1 MDKRNGLRRMSV
13 LLLCSML
20 TQAVGCGAVTSDDNL
35 KENDTPIAV
44 TELQEN
50 SETGET
56 DTTQTG
62 ETTTEAGQ
70 KDSKVYEEN
79 GYLAEK
85 SELLNERMLE
95 KSGKHFTFLYET
107 YLKPQGIQPY
117 FAIIPDKNY
126 YLKQA
131 DGLEDDF
138 DQMVDK
144 LNQQCPFMQYKDI
157 RHLLALEDYYRTDS
171 HWKQDCLV
179 DVAGYLC
186 ESMGNPVQ
194 AEYETR
200 KLDHLLEGS
209 YYDEIE
215 SEVEPDEVCYLTN
228 EMLKACTVSKFEG
241 MDWEDAYVYDMEKA
255 QSENPYDMFLGGAVP
270 VITITNPKVD
280 NGRNLILFRDSFG
293 CSIAPLFA
301 AGYEKVTL
309 VDIRYIQSGMVG
321 DYVDFTDADVL
332 FLYSTLLL
340 NNSSGMK

>member
-1 MDKRNGLRRMSV
+1 MDKRNGLRRMSL
-13 LLLCSML
+13 LLLCGML
-20 TQAVGCGAVTSDDNL
+20 TQAVGCGVASPDDSS
-35 KENDTPIAV
+35 KEKDTQVAV
-44 TELQEN
+44 TESQEN
-50 SETGET
+50 SETG
-56 DTTQTG
+56 TTQTV
-62 ETTTEAGQ
+62 EVTTEADQ
-70 KDSKVYEEN
+70 KDSKVYEAK

-107 YLKPQGIQPY
+107 YLKPQGIEPY
-117 FAIIPDKNY
+117 LAIIPDKNY

-131 DGLEDDF
+131 DGLEAAF

-157 RHLLALEDYYRTDS
+157 RHLLSLEDYYRTDS

-179 DVAGYLC
+179 DVAEYLC
-186 ESMGNPVQ
+186 EAMGNPVQ
-194 AEYETR
+194 ATYETR
-200 KLDHLLEGS
+200 KLEQLFEGS

-215 SEVEPDEVCYLTN
+215 SEVEPDEIYYLTN
-228 EMLKACTVSKFEG
+228 DVLENCMVSKFEG
-241 MDWEDAYVYDMEKA
+241 MDWEEAYVYDMEKA

-270 VITITNPKVD
+270 VITITNPQAE
-280 NGRNLILFRDSFG
+280 NGKNLILFRDSFG
-293 CSIAPLFA
+293 SSIAPLFA

-309 VDIRYIQSGMVG
+309 VDIRYIQSGMIG
-321 DYVDFTDADVL
+321 DYVEFADTDVL

>member
-1 MDKRNGLRRMSV
+1 MEKRNGLKRMSV
-13 LLLCSML
+13 LLLCGIL
-20 TQAVGCGAVTSDDNL
+20 TGTVGCGDSSPDDAP
-35 KENDTPIAV
+35 KENGTQVAV
-44 TELQEN
+44 TESQEN
-50 SETGET
+50 SET
-56 DTTQTG
+56 DTTQR
-62 ETTTEAGQ
+62 EEIVTEDEQNAF
-70 KDSKVYEEN
+70 KVYEAN

-107 YLKPQGIQPY
+107 YLKPLGIEPY

-144 LNQQCPFMQYKDI
+144 LNQQCPFMQYQDI
-157 RHLLALEDYYRTDS
+157 RDLLILEDYYRTDS

-179 DVAGYLC
+179 DVAEYLC

-200 KLDHLLEGS
+200 KLDHLFKGS

-228 EMLKACTVSKFEG
+228 EMLEACTVSKFEG

-270 VITITNPKVD
+270 VIAITNPQVD

-293 CSIAPLFA
+293 SSIAPLFA
-301 AGYEKVTL
+301 AGYEKITL
-309 VDIRYIQSGMVG
+309 VDIRYIPSGMVG
-321 DYVDFTDADVL
+321 DYVDFTDSDVL

>member
-1 MDKRNGLRRMSV
+1 MEKRNGLKRMSV
-13 LLLCSML
+13 LLLCGML
-20 TQAVGCGAVTSDDNL
+20 TGTVGCGASSPDDVP
-35 KENDTPIAV
+35 KENGTQVAV
-44 TELQEN
+44 TESQEN
-50 SETGET
+50 SEM
-56 DTTQTG
+56 DTTQTS

-70 KDSKVYEEN
+70 KDSKVYEAN

-107 YLKPQGIQPY
+107 YLKPLGIEPY
-117 FAIIPDKNY
+117 FAIVPDKNY

-131 DGLEDDF
+131 DGLEDAF

-144 LNQQCPFMQYKDI
+144 LNQQCPFMQYQDI
-157 RHLLALEDYYRTDS
+157 RDLLTLEDYYRTDS

-179 DVAGYLC
+179 DVAEYLC

-200 KLDHLLEGS
+200 KLDHLFEGS

-228 EMLKACTVSKFEG
+228 EMLEACTVSKFEG

-270 VITITNPKVD
+270 VITITNPQVD

-293 CSIAPLFA
+293 SSIAPLFA
-301 AGYEKVTL
+301 AGYEKITL
-309 VDIRYIQSGMVG
+309 VDIRYIPSGMVG
-321 DYVDFTDADVL
+321 DYVDFTDSDVL